1 LGILDVRRNH
11 RSPVNEERMLMPIF
25 YRGAGVGTY
34 WHENDARLNGFT
46 PKKPGA
52 IHSIERLIE
61 HIVRA
66 DVNSPYISL
75 TRSYGVA
82 YWYAVLFGR
91 ARATETNP
99 GYVYEIEISTPLPA
113 GLQLLDP
120 VKEVAM
126 AAPETLDSIS
136 YQHDGLPDV
145 LLGLVDP
152 IEKERYLKAPY
163 PQPPP
168 GGGTDRPPN
177 ISKELE
183 ALVRALRDAEILAVG
198 NIPAAYVRNRYE
210 VWKWPIEE

>member
-1 LGILDVRRNH
+1 
-11 RSPVNEERMLMPIF
+11 MPIF

-52 IHSIERLIE
+52 VHSIERLME

-75 TRSYGVA
+75 TRSWGVA
-82 YWYAVLFGR
+82 YWYAVPFGR
-91 ARATETNP
+91 DQPTETNP
-99 GYVYEIEISTPLPA
+99 GYVYEIEFSDPLPP

-120 VKEVAM
+120 VKEVAA
-126 AAPETLDSIS
+126 AAPEPLAPMG
-136 YQHDGLPDV
+136 YQHDGLPEF
-145 LLGLVDP
+145 LLGLVNP
-152 IEKERYLKAPY
+152 MEMGQFLEAPC

-168 GGGTDRPPN
+168 GDGTRRFTQR
-177 ISKELE
+177 SEYLE
-183 ALVRALRDAEILAVG
+183 TLVRALRDAEILAVG
-198 NIPAAYVRNRYE
+198 NILAICVRNRYE

>member
-1 LGILDVRRNH
+1 
-11 RSPVNEERMLMPIF
+11 MLMPIF

-99 GYVYEIEISTPLPA
+99 GYVYEIELNAPLPP

-120 VKEVAM
+120 VKEVAA
-126 AAPETLDSIS
+126 AAPEPLDSIS
-136 YQHDGLPDV
+136 YQHDGLPDF
-145 LLGLVDP
+145 LLGVMNPVEMGQFLTTP
-152 IEKERYLKAPY
+152 SL
-163 PQPPP
+163 QPPP
-168 GGGTDRPPN
+168 GGGIDRPPN
-177 ISKELE
+177 LSKELE
-183 ALVRALRDAEILAVG
+183 TLVQALRDAEILAVG
-198 NIPAAYVRNRYE
+198 NIPATYVRNRYE

>member
-1 LGILDVRRNH
+1 
-11 RSPVNEERMLMPIF
+11 MPIF

-52 IHSIERLIE
+52 VHSIERLIE
-61 HIVRA
+61 HIARA

-82 YWYAVLFGR
+82 YWYAVPLSR
-91 ARATETNP
+91 DTATETNP
-99 GYVYEIEISTPLPA
+99 RYVYEIELSHPLPL

-120 VKEVAM
+120 VKEVAA
-126 AAPETLDSIS
+126 AAPEPLEGM
-136 YQHDGLPDV
+136 YQHDGLPDF

-152 IEKERYLKAPY
+152 IEKEQYLKAPY
-163 PQPPP
+163 LQPPP

-177 ISKELE
+177 LSKELE
-183 ALVRALRDAEILAVG
+183 TLVRALRDAEILAVG
-198 NIPAAYVRNRYE
+198 NIPAAYIRNRHN
-210 VWKWPIEE
+210 VWELPPEEIGGF